1 MGGISLQHT
10 VFQIITNV
18 RHRINTVFQIITN
31 VRHRINC
38 SSNSVITCLLEQADL
53 THSDAMY

>member
-1 MGGISLQHT
+1 MGGISLQH
-10 VFQIITNV
+10 
-18 RHRINTVFQIITN
+18 TVFQIITN